1 MPWWWSS
8 ICCIVSDMDKKKRHS
23 VANGTIGPRKKTS
36 KREKKPNKQKIASEK
51 TNMDQVFFSFFGSYF
66 P

>member
-1 MPWWWSS
+1 
-8 ICCIVSDMDKKKRHS
+8 MDKKKRHS

-51 TNMDQVFFSFFGSYF
+51 TNMDQVFFSFFGSNF